1 MQKKLHQIYRTLQD
15 RELKALSSIYTH
27 RCMSVEQI
35 FTLHY
40 SENAQTDSYCKQKM
54 EYMVSKGLL
63 EKEVTNRH
71 EVYFLTTDGIDVVR
85 EYLQL
90 PSNIFDANKKII
102 RRGYF
107 RAGELRMIPRNINHQ
122 MALNQFFIDFHERL
136 GSKIKYKYYDEK
148 YITDFEDIRP
158 DGLIQAFDIDFFIEI
173 DMSTESKGQLHEKW
187 ENYRRFL
194 NSREYKYKERKIIV
208 LFVIE
213 NTRVPQTRIDL
224 TKNTINNRIMDLVDD
239 NLDFIID
246 TRKNIL
252 DYLYNK
258 YLYIKGDFIEPIDT
272 VRDIFENKG
281 FRCDLGINIQRF
293 VGGFNFAYYARILN
307 KDKTIN
313 IKDNKVQE
321 YVIDSYHDKP
331 YSIIKKIQ
339 SLKHANLA
347 YREMLGRDLTYIV
360 VADYLEDIYHDLKII
375 DLLYIDNVVY
385 TTIERLKKYPLPK
398 ALVTL
403 DAYGNVSHFGDYG
416 LSKVIYEFNLE
427 EA

>member
-1 MQKKLHQIYRTLQD
+1 
-15 RELKALSSIYTH
+15 
-27 RCMSVEQI
+27 
-35 FTLHY
+35 
-40 SENAQTDSYCKQKM
+40 
-54 EYMVSKGLL
+54 MVSKGLL
-63 EKEVTNRH
+63 EKEVTNRY

-90 PSNIFDANKKII
+90 PSNIFDANKKIV

-136 GSKIKYKYYDEK
+136 GDKIKYKYYDEK
-148 YITDFEDIRP
+148 YITDFADIRP
-158 DGLIQAFDIDFFIEI
+158 DGLIKAFDIDFFIEI

-213 NTRVPQTRIDL
+213 NTRVPETRIDL
-224 TKNTINNRIMDLVDD
+224 TKNTINNRIMDLIDD

-246 TRKNIL
+246 TRKNII
-252 DYLYNK
+252 DYLYNR
-258 YLYIKGDFIEPIDT
+258 YLYIKGDFVEPIDK
-272 VRDIFENKG
+272 VRDIFEDKG
-281 FRCDLGINIQRF
+281 FKCDLGVNIQRF

-307 KDKTIN
+307 KDKTIA

-427 EA
+427 DA